1 MKKYNK
7 YKVLFAFADFV
18 TALSAWVIFYL
29 IRKKILGESP
39 EPISSLLIQRAALIS
54 LFWVVIYFLSG
65 SYSGDVFRRSRLREL
80 IKITQISF
88 FGVVFIFFAVL
99 LDDQGVTNYKLYY
112 KTFSAYFIIHL
123 SITLFLKLYLVSFL
137 QKKVKKGKISF
148 NTLII
153 GSGKKAHEILEKINT
168 ENKHL
173 GLNVVGF
180 VHVFEEMSNGNGLS
194 KIITHFGSFKLINQL
209 IEKHEV
215 EELVIAVEP
224 SEHKKI
230 EEILSLTDAE
240 NVRIRIITDLYQML
254 IGSVKV
260 SNLLG
265 TPLIEIERKLMPV
278 WQGVTKRVLDIVIS
292 LLVLIIGFPIYLF
305 ISIMVR
311 FSSKGPIF
319 YRQERIGLNGKP
331 FNILKFRSMYVDA
344 EKSGPALSSKNDS
357 RITPWGLVMRKT
369 RIDELPQFWNVLVGE
384 MSIVGPRPERQFFI
398 DQIVEVAP
406 YYKHL
411 HKVRPGITSYG
422 MVKFGYAENV
432 EEMVERLQY
441 DVLYI
446 ENMSLAM
453 DFRVLLYTI
462 LIILQRKGK

>member
-1 MKKYNK
+1 M
-7 YKVLFAFADFV
+7 
-18 TALSAWVIFYL
+18 
-29 IRKKILGESP
+29 
-39 EPISSLLIQRAALIS
+39 
-54 LFWVVIYFLSG
+54 
-65 SYSGDVFRRSRLREL
+65 
-80 IKITQISF
+80 
-88 FGVVFIFFAVL
+88 
-99 LDDQGVTNYKLYY
+99 DDQGITNYKLYY
-112 KTFSAYFIIHL
+112 KTFAAYFGIHL
-123 SITLFLKLYLVSFL
+123 VLTLLIKLYLISIF
-137 QKKVKKGKISF
+137 QNKVIKGKIQF

-153 GSGKKAHEILEKINT
+153 GSGKKAHEILGKINT

-180 VHVFEEMSNGNGLS
+180 VHVFEEMSSGNGLS
-194 KIITHFGSFKLINQL
+194 KIIKHFGNFNLLPKLIENNE
-209 IEKHEV
+209 I
-215 EELVIAVEP
+215 EELIIAVEP
-224 SEHKKI
+224 SEHKRI
-230 EEILSLTDAE
+230 EEILSITDSQ

-265 TPLIEIERKLMPV
+265 TPLIEIERNLLPV
-278 WQGVTKRVLDIVIS
+278 WQRVVKRGIDIVASICVIILGLPFFLVIG
-292 LLVLIIGFPIYLF
+292 LL
-305 ISIMVR
+305 VR
-311 FSSKGPIF
+311 FSSKGSIF
-319 YRQERIGLNGKP
+319 YHQERIGINGKP

-357 RITPWGLVMRKT
+357 RITPFGLIMRKT

-398 DQIVEVAP
+398 DQILEKAP
-406 YYKHL
+406 YYRHL
-411 HKVRPGITSYG
+411 HKVKPGITSYG

-432 EEMVERLQY
+432 DEMVERLQY